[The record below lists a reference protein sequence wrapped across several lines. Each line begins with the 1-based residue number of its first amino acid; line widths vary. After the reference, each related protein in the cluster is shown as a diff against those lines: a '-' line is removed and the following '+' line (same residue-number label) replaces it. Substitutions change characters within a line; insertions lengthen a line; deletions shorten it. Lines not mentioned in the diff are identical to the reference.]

1 MRWVRLA
8 PGLGQAIEDIRAEV
22 DPVRPDDRARL
33 WMELDLAEKLG
44 VSQANEDP
52 AASKNPVLKSISFL
66 KPSVNPSLKR

>member
-1 MRWVRLA
+1 
-8 PGLGQAIEDIRAEV
+8 
-22 DPVRPDDRARL
+22 
-33 WMELDLAEKLG
+33 MELDLAEKLG